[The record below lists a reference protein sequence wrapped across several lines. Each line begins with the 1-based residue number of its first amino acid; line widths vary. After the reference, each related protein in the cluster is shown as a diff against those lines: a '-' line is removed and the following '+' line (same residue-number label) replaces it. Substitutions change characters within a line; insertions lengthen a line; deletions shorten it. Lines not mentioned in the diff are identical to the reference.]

1 MTNVDIIVQ
10 LVQIGGIAGT
20 LAFLLLGYFL
30 LAAEQ
35 AKPQPNPATFDAI
48 YKFLRYALVFFV
60 VGIGAQILVPA
71 VQDTL
76 RRWNQPEV
84 VQLIFDR
91 WNFEPGAKKAAVSF
105 SEASFADTPVV
116 EKSSRGDYAVYV
128 GLRARQAVGARN
140 GEYPVLL
147 GPLDFSSAR
156 NVEKV
161 MTDAQAAAL
170 GGGASGSCIQFVLFG
185 VEKSAAPLTEPF
197 KPSELPTPP
206 IVFNNVYWCG

>member
-1 MTNVDIIVQ
+1 MTSLDIIVQ

-35 AKPQPNPATFDAI
+35 NKPQPNRVTFDAI
-48 YKFLRYALVFFV
+48 YKFLRYALVFFI

-91 WNFEPGAKKAAVSF
+91 WIFEPGANKAAVSF

-116 EKSSRGDYAVYV
+116 EKSSRSNYAVYV
-128 GLRARQAVGARN
+128 GLRARQAIGARN

-170 GGGASGSCIQFVLFG
+170 RGGVANSCIQFVLFG
-185 VEKSAAPLTEPF
+185 VEKSASPLSEPF

>member
-1 MTNVDIIVQ
+1 MTSLDIIVQ
-10 LVQIGGIAGT
+10 LVQIGGTAGS

-35 AKPQPNPATFDAI
+35 NKPQPSAAAFDAI
-48 YKFLRYALVFFV
+48 YKFLRYALVFFI
-60 VGIGAQILVPA
+60 VGIAAQILVPL

-91 WNFEPGAKKAAVSF
+91 WIFEPGARRAAVSF

-116 EKSSRGDYAVYV
+116 EKSNRGDYAVYV
-128 GLRARQAVGARN
+128 GLRARQAIGARN

-161 MTDAQAAAL
+161 VTDAQAAAL
-170 GGGASGSCIQFVLFG
+170 GVGAANSCIQFVLFG

-197 KPSELPTPP
+197 KPSELTPSP
-206 IVFNNVYWCG
+206 IVFNNEYWCG